1 MLGYNNN
8 DVANL
13 QMLLQEKEAEYAT
26 LSTKVQ
32 SLQTE
37 AEFLESEKREMAER
51 LEKADGELF
60 QLRTQYRDA
69 EYTVNTKEETIREL
83 QARLAS
89 VETPV
94 VQEADVPAPVKVS
107 SLGAAKKSRRSKG
120 GRAANEPKSPSTEV
134 TPSASESEIATLN
147 AKINAL
153 EEEIVSLNQQ
163 TARLAI
169 LENQITAFEEQLAVS
184 EQDKRTLQKRV
195 DLLLSELD
203 TTENKGTIAFSIR
216 SFFQIKFILSFQL
229 FQVNWKIYRE
239 FSS

>member
-94 VQEADVPAPVKVS
+94 IQEADVPAPVKVS

-134 TPSASESEIATLN
+134 TPRTSESEIATLN

-169 LENQITAFEEQLAVS
+169 LENQITTFEEQLAVS

-216 SFFQIKFILSFQL
+216 SFFQINSFSH
-229 FQVNWKIYRE
+229 
-239 FSS
+239 FSCFR

>member
-134 TPSASESEIATLN
+134 TPRTSESEIATLN

-216 SFFQIKFILSFQL
+216 SFFQINSFSH
-229 FQVNWKIYRE
+229 
-239 FSS
+239 FSCFR

>member
-107 SLGAAKKSRRSKG
+107 SLGVAKKSRRSKG

-216 SFFQIKFILSFQL
+216 SFFQINSFSH
-229 FQVNWKIYRE
+229 
-239 FSS
+239 FSCFR

>member
-94 VQEADVPAPVKVS
+94 IQEADVPAPVKVS

-169 LENQITAFEEQLAVS
+169 LEDQITTFEEQLAVS

-216 SFFQIKFILSFQL
+216 SFFQINSFSH
-229 FQVNWKIYRE
+229 
-239 FSS
+239 FSCFR

>member
-94 VQEADVPAPVKVS
+94 IQEADVPAPVKVS

-134 TPSASESEIATLN
+134 TPRTSESEIATLN

-169 LENQITAFEEQLAVS
+169 LEDQITTFEEQLAVS

-216 SFFQIKFILSFQL
+216 SFFQINSFSH
-229 FQVNWKIYRE
+229 
-239 FSS
+239 FSCFR